1 MRQVRKVLR
10 LQFEAR
16 LPTPAPTHKSLLIQP
31 KLLRGCVDAISLL
44 LVLRKYLEAS
54 RKCLPCEFGF
64 AEHHARSDKLDPS
77 ISVAW

>member
-16 LPTPAPTHKSLLIQP
+16 HPTPAPTHKSLLIQP
-31 KLLRGCVDAISLL
+31 ELLCSCADAISLL
-44 LVLRKYLEAS
+44 LVLRKHLKAS
-54 RKCLPCEFGF
+54 GKCLLCEFGF